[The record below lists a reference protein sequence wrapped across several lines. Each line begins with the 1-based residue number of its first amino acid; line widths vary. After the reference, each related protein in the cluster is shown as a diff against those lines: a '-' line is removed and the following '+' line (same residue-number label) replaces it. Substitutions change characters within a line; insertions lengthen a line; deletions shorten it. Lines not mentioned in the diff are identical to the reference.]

1 MCSAVAALA
10 SPVNIIVAVYAA
22 NDAAHLIALKILII
36 VVLANGIIPFLF
48 VFDSAI
54 VMQAATV
61 STK

>member
-1 MCSAVAALA
+1 
-10 SPVNIIVAVYAA
+10 VNIIVAVYAA

-36 VVLANGIIPFLF
+36 VVLANGIIPLLF

-54 VMQAATV
+54 VIQAATV